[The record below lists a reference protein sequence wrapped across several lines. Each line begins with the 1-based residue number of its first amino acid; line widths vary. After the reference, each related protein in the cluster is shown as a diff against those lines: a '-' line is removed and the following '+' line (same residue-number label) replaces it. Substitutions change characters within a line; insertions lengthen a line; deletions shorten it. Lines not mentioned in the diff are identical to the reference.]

1 LLAEECVVMRFRLVP
16 SLYALGIV
24 VIVLSLVVDTFVKSE
39 AVYLAITLVGVS
51 LCGIAAYFT
60 SE

>member
-1 LLAEECVVMRFRLVP
+1 
-16 SLYALGIV
+16 